1 MAKETSC
8 PRSPWHCL
16 PWFFRG
22 RGMGVRVFN
31 EKRSSLE
38 ERFFWSISL
47 DEQFNLLE
55 NKFQVWGLNPDRF
68 TRLSVSMVR
77 RDGQAREVRR
87 VIVAKDHCSIFPL
100 VVIGVSF
107 LNGMF
112 LPNKE
117 FPEMQKRIVN
127 EINIATQ
134 KPDSAAIFMGF
145 LRFIDKRASEK
156 YLVNP

>member
-1 MAKETSC
+1 
-8 PRSPWHCL
+8 
-16 PWFFRG
+16 
-22 RGMGVRVFN
+22 MGVRVFN

-127 EINIATQ
+127 EINIDTQ
-134 KPDSAAIFMGF
+134 KPDFAAIFM
-145 LRFIDKRASEK
+145 LRFNFVDEWRAEK
-156 YLVNP
+156 YLVNPFEIIKVLATQRGLP